1 MTRKRHHRSRSMSA
15 KRTSASSSYGREID
29 KERKALAKFAHK
41 DIKSI
46 SKLTHGRKRS
56 ALGRAW

>member
-1 MTRKRHHRSRSMSA
+1 MSA
-15 KRTSASSSYGREID
+15 KRTSASASYGREID
-29 KERKALAKFAHK
+29 RERKALAKLAHK
-41 DIKSI
+41 DIHSI